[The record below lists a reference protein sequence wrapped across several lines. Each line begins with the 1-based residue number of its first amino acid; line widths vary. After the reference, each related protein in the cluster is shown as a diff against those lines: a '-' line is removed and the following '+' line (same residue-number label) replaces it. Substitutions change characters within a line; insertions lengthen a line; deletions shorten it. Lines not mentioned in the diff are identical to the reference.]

1 MASSLT
7 IAVVLLT
14 VLGLVTIGV
23 AFTFKWRAEVRRNL
37 RLQREEIR
45 QRDARAIAAQLLSA
59 RQVRGRGGRS
69 RSAAPRPSIPI
80 RTRRSSRRV
89 SPIGRP
95 VQRNEV
101 KRSTTRIENTVH
113 QHQQQQQQQRSSSS
127 RPPPAGAPPSSPVQP
142 AAPPSSPPKPSPP
155 VAAAPDDE
163 WQNNDAQPPTQ
174 ESQGGAEGQYDPW
187 AASDAAQAQNS
198 QGPTEGGWKAN
209 DAFAPTQHTQGQSPG
224 NRKVGDGTTT
234 KTTEEAKPAEPEVTW

>member
-14 VLGLVTIGV
+14 VLGLVAIGV

-59 RQVRGRGGRS
+59 RQ
-69 RSAAPRPSIPI
+69 
-80 RTRRSSRRV
+80 
-89 SPIGRP
+89 
-95 VQRNEV
+95 RNEV

-113 QHQQQQQQQRSSSS
+113 QHQQQQQQRSSSS
-127 RPPPAGAPPSSPVQP
+127 PPPPAGAPPSSPVQP

-187 AASDAAQAQNS
+187 AAIDAAQAQNS

>member
-14 VLGLVTIGV
+14 KSDGTYAYNEKKSDREMPGPSQ
-23 AFTFKWRAEVRRNL
+23 RNSY
-37 RLQREEIR
+37 Q
-45 QRDARAIAAQLLSA
+45 QD
-59 RQVRGRGGRS
+59 
-69 RSAAPRPSIPI
+69 

-113 QHQQQQQQQRSSSS
+113 QHQQQQQQRSSSS
-127 RPPPAGAPPSSPVQP
+127 PPPPAGAPPSSPVQP

-163 WQNNDAQPPTQ
+163 WQNNVAQPPTQ

>member
-14 VLGLVTIGV
+14 KSDGTYAYNEKKSDREMPGPSQ
-23 AFTFKWRAEVRRNL
+23 RNSY
-37 RLQREEIR
+37 Q
-45 QRDARAIAAQLLSA
+45 QD
-59 RQVRGRGGRS
+59 
-69 RSAAPRPSIPI
+69 

-127 RPPPAGAPPSSPVQP
+127 PPPPAGAPPSSPVQP

-163 WQNNDAQPPTQ
+163 WQNNVEQPPTQ

>member
-14 VLGLVTIGV
+14 KSDGTYAYNEKKSDREMPGPSQ
-23 AFTFKWRAEVRRNL
+23 RNSY
-37 RLQREEIR
+37 Q
-45 QRDARAIAAQLLSA
+45 QD
-59 RQVRGRGGRS
+59 
-69 RSAAPRPSIPI
+69 

-127 RPPPAGAPPSSPVQP
+127 PSPPAGAPPSSPVQP

>member
-14 VLGLVTIGV
+14 KSDGTYAYNEKKSDREMPGPSQ
-23 AFTFKWRAEVRRNL
+23 RNSY
-37 RLQREEIR
+37 Q
-45 QRDARAIAAQLLSA
+45 QD
-59 RQVRGRGGRS
+59 
-69 RSAAPRPSIPI
+69 

-127 RPPPAGAPPSSPVQP
+127 PPPPAGAPPSSPVQP

-163 WQNNDAQPPTQ
+163 WQNNVAQPPTQ

>member
-14 VLGLVTIGV
+14 KSDGTYAYNEKKSDREMPGPSQ
-23 AFTFKWRAEVRRNL
+23 RNSY
-37 RLQREEIR
+37 Q
-45 QRDARAIAAQLLSA
+45 QD
-59 RQVRGRGGRS
+59 
-69 RSAAPRPSIPI
+69 

-127 RPPPAGAPPSSPVQP
+127 PPPPAGAPPSSPVQP

>member
-14 VLGLVTIGV
+14 KSDGTYAYNEKKSDREMPGPSQ
-23 AFTFKWRAEVRRNL
+23 RNSY
-37 RLQREEIR
+37 Q
-45 QRDARAIAAQLLSA
+45 QD
-59 RQVRGRGGRS
+59 
-69 RSAAPRPSIPI
+69 

-127 RPPPAGAPPSSPVQP
+127 PPPPAGAPPSSPVQP

-163 WQNNDAQPPTQ
+163 WQNNVAQPPTQ

-187 AASDAAQAQNS
+187 AASHAAQAQNS

>member
-14 VLGLVTIGV
+14 KSDGTYAYNEKKSDREMPGPSQ
-23 AFTFKWRAEVRRNL
+23 RNSY
-37 RLQREEIR
+37 Q
-45 QRDARAIAAQLLSA
+45 QD
-59 RQVRGRGGRS
+59 
-69 RSAAPRPSIPI
+69 

-127 RPPPAGAPPSSPVQP
+127 PPPPAGAPPSSPVQP

-174 ESQGGAEGQYDPW
+174 ESQGGAEGQYDPR

>member
-14 VLGLVTIGV
+14 KSDGTYAYNEKKSDREMPGPSQ
-23 AFTFKWRAEVRRNL
+23 RNSY
-37 RLQREEIR
+37 Q
-45 QRDARAIAAQLLSA
+45 QD
-59 RQVRGRGGRS
+59 
-69 RSAAPRPSIPI
+69 

-113 QHQQQQQQQRSSSS
+113 QHQQQQQQRSSSS
-127 RPPPAGAPPSSPVQP
+127 PPPPAGAPPSSPVQP